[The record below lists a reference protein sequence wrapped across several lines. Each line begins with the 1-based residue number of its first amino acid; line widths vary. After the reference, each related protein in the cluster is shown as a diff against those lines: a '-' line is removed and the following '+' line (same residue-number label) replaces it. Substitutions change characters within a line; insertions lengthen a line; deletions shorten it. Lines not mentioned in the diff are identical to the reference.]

1 MRKLFFLPLIITLL
15 QLMAGCTKQKLSG
28 YSPVV
33 VNDTVYKSY
42 LALGDSY
49 TIGQSVAVTDRFPAQ
64 AKTMLLNDS
73 IQFLTPEYIAVTGWT
88 TGNLLNS
95 LNSVSPT
102 RSTYDFVS
110 LLIGVNNQYQGRSQA
125 EYSTE
130 FNNLLNTAIRYAG
143 NRPLR
148 VAVLSIPDWSVTPF
162 ANGLDTALIR
172 RQIDSF
178 NVINKQIT
186 LAHGVHYIDITP
198 STRMALTDRSLLAT
212 DGLHP
217 SGKEYKKWATLLAA
231 FIKSVL

>member
-1 MRKLFFLPLIITLL
+1 
-15 QLMAGCTKQKLSG
+15 MAGCAKQTLSG
-28 YSPVV
+28 SSPIVA
-33 VNDTVYKSY
+33 NDTLYKTY

-49 TIGQSVAVTDRFPAQ
+49 TIGQSVAVADRFPAQ
-64 AKTMLLNDS
+64 VKTMLLNDS
-73 IQFLTPEYIAVTGWT
+73 IQFLTPEYIAATGWT
-88 TGNLLNS
+88 TRNLLNR
-95 LNSVSPT
+95 LNSDPPT
-102 RSTYDFVS
+102 RSIYDFVS

-125 EYSTE
+125 EYNSE
-130 FNNLLNTAIRYAG
+130 FTNLLNTAIRYAG
-143 NRPLR
+143 NRPSR

-162 ANGLDTALIR
+162 ANGLDTVLIR

-186 LAHGVHYIDITP
+186 LAYGVHYINITP

-217 SGKEYKKWATLLAA
+217 SGKEYKKWGTLLAA